1 MCIRDRRVPVIA
13 EYLYFLVSL
22 VPLRTFDSRND
33 LLTDAVIQIINL
45 GLRGVRK
52 DQPAADQDG
61 DRADGYLSLIHILTV
76 TDIPRWH

>member
-1 MCIRDRRVPVIA
+1 MPVIA
-13 EYLYFLVSL
+13 EYLYFFVSL

-33 LLTDAVIQIINL
+33 LLADAAIQIINL

-61 DRADGYLSLIHILTV
+61 DRADGYDQVFHRITSAANGEVRSLCK
-76 TDIPRWH
+76 